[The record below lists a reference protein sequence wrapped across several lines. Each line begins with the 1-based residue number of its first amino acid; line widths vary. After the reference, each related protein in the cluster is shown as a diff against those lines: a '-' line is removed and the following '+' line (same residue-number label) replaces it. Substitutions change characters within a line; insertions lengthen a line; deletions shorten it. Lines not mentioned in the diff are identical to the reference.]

1 MPSLSSS
8 EVDRFRGII
17 ATRLGLHFDD
27 SGLGQL
33 AEVLRR
39 RLKAHGQECGVYL
52 AHVESR
58 LMPRSELGALAS
70 ELTVGETYFFRNPD
84 HFRAL
89 TEIVV
94 PARMRAQH
102 GTRSLQ
108 VLSAGCASGEEAYTL
123 AIVLRENLDP
133 SWQLSIKAV
142 DINPAMI
149 EKARRARYST
159 WALRATDAEVQRRW
173 FKQED
178 RDFALD
184 RAVSKAVVF
193 EERNLTED
201 DADLWKPESYDFV
214 FCRNVLMY
222 LEPAAAQATVKR
234 IARSLAPGGYLF
246 IGHAE
251 TLRGL
256 SGDFHLEHTHG
267 TFYYRRRTKHDPVER
282 GRQGAAYEPALAS
295 PLPPLSALV
304 EGADTWVDA
313 IRSSSD
319 RILELTRTSPEPPAP
334 DSPRD
339 ETARWDLGRSL
350 ELLQKE
356 RFSDA
361 WDSVQTLPPESAGDP
376 EVLLL
381 RAVLLTH
388 NGRLEGAEALCHEL
402 LAIDEFNSGAHYLL
416 ALCREGFGDQAGA
429 VEQDQI
435 AVYLDPS
442 FAMPRLHLGLIA
454 RRTGDSATA
463 RREFGDAFLLLQ
475 REDTSRLLLFG
486 GGFGREALIALCRA
500 EIVSCGDGTQ

>member
-1 MPSLSSS
+1 MMSLSSS
-8 EVDRFRGII
+8 DVDRFRGIV
-17 ATRLGLHFDD
+17 ASRLGLHFDD

-33 AEVLRR
+33 AEVLGRR
-39 RLKAHGQECGVYL
+39 VKALGQECGVYL
-52 AHVESR
+52 AHMESR
-58 LMPRSELGALAS
+58 LAPRGELGALAS

-89 TEIVV
+89 AEIAV

-102 GTRSLQ
+102 GTRRLQ

-123 AIVLRENLDP
+123 AIVLRESVDL
-133 SWQLSIKAV
+133 SWQLSIRAV

-149 EKARRARYST
+149 EKARRARYT
-159 WALRATDAEVQRRW
+159 AWALRATDAGIQRRW

-178 RDFALD
+178 REFALD
-184 RAVSKAVVF
+184 PAVSKAVVF

-222 LEPAAAQATVKR
+222 LEPAAAQAIVKR
-234 IARSLAPGGYLF
+234 IARSLVPGGYLF
-246 IGHAE
+246 LGHAE

-256 SGDFHLEHTHG
+256 SQDFHLEHTHA
-267 TFYYRRRTKHDPVER
+267 TFYYRRKTTQESGEESQEGVCE
-282 GRQGAAYEPALAS
+282 GTTAS
-295 PLPPLSALV
+295 QLPPLSALV

-319 RILELTRTSPEPPAP
+319 RIRELTRASTEPPAP
-334 DSPRD
+334 GPAAS
-339 ETARWDLGRSL
+339 EKEGWDLGRSL

-361 WDSVQTLPPESAGDP
+361 WDSVQTLPPESARDP

-388 NGRLEGAEALCHEL
+388 SGRLEGAEAVCREL
-402 LAIDEFNSGAHYLL
+402 FAIDEFNSGAHYLL
-416 ALCREGFGDQAGA
+416 ALCREGVGDRTGA

-454 RRTGDSATA
+454 RRTGDAGTA

-500 EIVSCGDGTQ
+500 EIVSCGEGTQ

>member
-1 MPSLSSS
+1 MSSPSSS
-8 EVDRFRGII
+8 DVDRFRGIV
-17 ATRLGLHFDD
+17 ANRLGLHFDD

-33 AEVLRR
+33 AEVLGRR
-39 RLKAHGQECGVYL
+39 VKALGQECGVYL
-52 AHVESR
+52 ASVESR
-58 LMPRSELGALAS
+58 LTPRGELGALAS

-102 GTRSLQ
+102 GTRRLQ
-108 VLSAGCASGEEAYTL
+108 VLSAGCASGEEPYTL
-123 AIVLRENLDP
+123 AIVLRESLDL
-133 SWQLSIKAV
+133 SWQLSIRAV
-142 DINPAMI
+142 DINPSMI
-149 EKARRARYST
+149 EKARRARYSA
-159 WALRATDAEVQRRW
+159 WALRATDAELQRRW
-173 FKQED
+173 FKQQD
-178 RDFALD
+178 REFALD
-184 RAVSKAVVF
+184 RAISGAVVF

-222 LEPAAAQATVKR
+222 LEPAAAQAIVKR
-234 IARSLAPGGYLF
+234 IARSLVPGGYLF
-246 IGHAE
+246 LGHAE

-256 SGDFHLEHTHG
+256 SQDFHLEHTHG
-267 TFYYRRRTKHDPVER
+267 TFYYRRRTTQESTEKSQE
-282 GRQGAAYEPALAS
+282 GAAFEPAYAS
-295 PLPPLSALV
+295 ALPPLSALV
-304 EGADTWVDA
+304 DGADTWVDA

-319 RILELTRTSPEPPAP
+319 RIRELTRTSTEPLAPGPPAV
-334 DSPRD
+334 
-339 ETARWDLGRSL
+339 EKAGWDLGRSL
-350 ELLQKE
+350 ELLQTE

-361 WDSVQTLPPESAGDP
+361 WDSVETLPPESARDP

-388 NGRLEGAEALCHEL
+388 GGRLEGAEAVCHEL

-416 ALCREGFGDQAGA
+416 ALCREGVGDRTGA
-429 VEQDQI
+429 IEQDQI

-454 RRTGDSATA
+454 RRTGDTATA

-500 EIVSCGDGTQ
+500 EIVSCGEGTQ